1 MNEFFMTSTFFAL
14 VITLLGYQ
22 LGVFLKNKTGIA
34 LFNPLLISIIVVIG
48 ILLLTHVDYESY
60 ESGTQIL
67 SYFLTPSTVALA
79 VPLYRQM
86 AVLKK
91 NWAAVLL
98 GILSGVVTSLLCTLV
113 LAWCFHLSH
122 EEYVTLLP
130 KSITTAVGMAM
141 SEELGGMVMITV
153 AAIVLTGI
161 VGGVLGEFVCRIF
174 HIEEKVAIGLA
185 MGTSAHVIGTTKAME
200 MGEIQG
206 AMSSLSIV
214 VAGLLT
220 VIAANL
226 FAVLY

>member
-48 ILLLTHVDYESY
+48 ILLLTRVDYESY

-122 EEYVTLLP
+122 DEYVTLLP

-226 FAVLY
+226 FAILY